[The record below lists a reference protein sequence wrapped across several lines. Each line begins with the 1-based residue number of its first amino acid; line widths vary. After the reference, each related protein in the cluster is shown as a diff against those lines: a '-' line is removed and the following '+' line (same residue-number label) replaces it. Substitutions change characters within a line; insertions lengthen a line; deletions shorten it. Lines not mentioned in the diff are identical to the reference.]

1 MLFRSVAQATGIS
14 LARKAPHPYAAALFW
29 EHFLT
34 EGQKI
39 LIAQHNVPVN
49 VKIKPLPPGLVFLD
63 PARLIDEGDRWR
75 RVFRDIFLNQAR

>member
-1 MLFRSVAQATGIS
+1 MLFRS
-14 LARKAPHPYAAALFW
+14 KAPHPYAAALFW